1 MKKTGQILREASLN
15 RWFIF
20 LFGLVW
26 LIGGVVALS
35 LPANSVL
42 QTVEASPAMMTPTV
56 LHFQGNTEEGCTG
69 TGASDV
75 AGPCNGPFLRPD
87 SVLSTNPAAH
97 WDPSVVLAGNADR
110 NIHDPNWIWNLSA
123 PTRLGGPMTIE
134 WWASCG
140 GCGAAFPADW
150 TIRIWADGVKKFEE
164 RITATPDQPNVPKL
178 LTTTIFLRENIP
190 APGAGATPAAITANT
205 KIVLHIDPVY
215 IDGQQNT
222 HIYYDSQSPCPAAN
236 SGACDSKITMPVL
249 DANEPVPTPTP
260 GGGGD
265 SDIPPP
271 SACELPSY
279 DNYQPPAEISPGV
292 PYPRRDNS
300 GEPSIG
306 VNWNTGNVMAMSRL
320 RPNRVTFNDSTSPA
334 DPVTGTTWFSKQ
346 VQTIVTGLDPI
357 LFTDSVTGRTIA
369 GELQGAGGAT
379 NGIISDDDLTS
390 TVATFQTGG
399 ASQGFDHQSIGGGPP
414 KRGVIGRQ
422 PLTSY
427 PNLFYYASQQI
438 GYASVAT
445 SFDGG
450 LTYGPAIPAYT
461 IAQCGGIHGHIK
473 VAPDGTVYFPN
484 KNCGGKAAVVVSED
498 NGLTWEIRTVPTSS
512 SIGGISDPSVG
523 VGTGGRIYLS
533 YTSSDRQLRVAV
545 SDDKGLTWR
554 DDWNLGAAANYVVKA
569 GLFPA
574 VVAGDNNRA
583 AVFFL
588 GTGTSDPG
596 DPFGSVPTVKA
607 TWFPYIA
614 TTCDGGKSW
623 SVVRADNDPLHPGV
637 PNPLQQGP
645 ICTSGTAC
653 PAPPAVPAN
662 TRNLLDFNDI
672 TVDSRGRILVVY
684 ADGCNF
690 DHPCI
695 NITDNSGDTST
706 NQGIARLT
714 IIRQRSGMRLFG
726 AFDPSGPAPPP
737 LPPPVS
743 VEETKTGN
751 KIKWTTPDD
760 GGSPLTAYRIYRG
773 RTGSSSETMI
783 AEVKPGVLS
792 YLDRKTRRAKNVTY
806 RVRAV
811 NKYGETPR
819 PARTFTESK
828 SE

>member
-1 MKKTGQILREASLN
+1 MKKLGLFWRESSVN

-20 LFGLVW
+20 LFGLIW
-26 LIGGVVALS
+26 LIGGVIALS
-35 LPANSVL
+35 LPSNGVL
-42 QTVEASPAMMTPTV
+42 QTAEAAPSMITPTV

-69 TGASDV
+69 NGMADFTA
-75 AGPCNGPFLRPD
+75 CNGPFLRPD
-87 SVLSTNPAAH
+87 SALSAGAAAH
-97 WDPSVVLAGNADR
+97 WDPPGGLVTNSDR
-110 NIHDPNWIWNLSA
+110 QANHTDPNWIWNLSG

-140 GCGAAFPADW
+140 ACGAGLPADW
-150 TIRIWADGVKKFEE
+150 MIRIWADGVKKFEQ
-164 RITATPDQPNVPKL
+164 RVTAPPDAPNIPKL
-178 LTTTIFLRENIP
+178 LTTTVLLRENFPSAP
-190 APGAGATPAAITANT
+190 AGDPVAITANT

-215 IDGQQNT
+215 IDAQQNT
-222 HIYYDSQSPCPAAN
+222 HIYYDSQLPCTSSTA
-236 SGACDSKITMPVL
+236 GACDSKVTMPVL

-260 GGGGD
+260 GNN
-265 SDIPPP
+265 DIPPP
-271 SACELPSY
+271 SACQVPTY

-292 PYPRRDNS
+292 PYPRRDQS

-320 RPNRVTFNDSTSPA
+320 RPNRATFNDSTSPA
-334 DPVTGTTWFSKQ
+334 DPVTGTTWFSKPIN
-346 VQTIVTGLDPI
+346 TLVTGLDPI

-390 TVATFQTGG
+390 SVATFQTGG
-399 ASQGFDHQSIGGGPP
+399 PSQGVDHQSIGGGPP
-414 KRGVIGRQ
+414 KQGILGRQ
-422 PLTSY
+422 PVTSY
-427 PNLFYYASQQI
+427 PHLFYYASQQI

-450 LTYGPAIPAYT
+450 LTYEPAVPAYT

-498 NGLTWEIRTVPTSS
+498 NGLTWQIRTVPTSS

-523 VGTGGRIYLS
+523 IGAGGRLYLS

-545 SDDKGLTWR
+545 SEDKGLTWR
-554 DDWNLGAAANYVVKA
+554 DDFNLGKAAEHVITA

-588 GTGTSDPG
+588 GTGTTNPG

-695 NITDNSGDTST
+695 NITDNTGDTSS
-706 NQGIARLT
+706 NQGVARLT

-726 AFDPSGPAPPP
+726 AFDPAGPTAPP
-737 LPPPVS
+737 LPPPIS
-743 VEETKTGN
+743 VEETKMGN
-751 KIKWTTPDD
+751 KIKWTMPDD
-760 GGSPLTAYRIYRG
+760 GGSPLTAYRIYRSRAG
-773 RTGSSSETMI
+773 GGVETLI
-783 AEVKPGVLS
+783 AEVKPGMVS
-792 YLDRKTRRAKNVTY
+792 YVDRKTRRAKGVSY
-806 RVRAV
+806 RVAAV
-811 NKYGETPR
+811 NKYGETLR
-819 PARTFTESK
+819 GGKTSAGSRGE
-828 SE
+828 